1 MVENFNVIIWI
12 ITFSFSGCHTYPIQM
27 NYSPFHSDE
36 VTVMMQYLSSVH
48 FACTHKII
56 KLVKLRNDN
65 SRTLLL
71 QLLNYD

>member
-48 FACTHKII
+48 FACK
-56 KLVKLRNDN
+56 
-65 SRTLLL
+65 
-71 QLLNYD
+71 